1 MPLNW
6 LMETP
11 HKGFKCLENAI
22 TEASVSKCSILIEI
36 KKAQRINDKNKL
48 NVFSVKINGLVKRR
62 ILTFYEAIKI

>member
-11 HKGFKCLENAI
+11 HQGFKCLEKSI
-22 TEASVSKCSILIEI
+22 TEASVSTCSMLLEI
-36 KKAQRINDKNKL
+36 KKAKRLNYKNKL

-62 ILTFYEAIKI
+62 ILTLYEAVKI